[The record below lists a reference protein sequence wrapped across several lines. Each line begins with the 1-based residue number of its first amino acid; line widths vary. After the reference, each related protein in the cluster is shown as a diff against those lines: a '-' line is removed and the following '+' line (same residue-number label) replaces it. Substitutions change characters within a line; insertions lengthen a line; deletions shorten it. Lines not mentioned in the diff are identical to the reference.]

1 MCVCVCVPFCVFE
14 SCELTL
20 VCELLSTAPWTWFC
34 GGDLAPSACFCIRD
48 WLIADVSL
56 KSTQIRPTTCL
67 RQAIVCFTQILL
79 IVAFYVFLVSFRS
92 TLPGALSGSELLQV
106 FEIGSILFNVTAVL
120 SGLIGVSFLS
130 CGVWVILV
138 TGDTQSPHTWVSLLV
153 QGVAW
158 ITIAFS
164 LRIRLQNPT
173 KQVAYIWWIL
183 TFLLVTLTT
192 FLAALDLLI
201 QAAPV
206 SVEVFLIIA
215 SWPVSWLLL
224 TCAIHGERWIM
235 IEVDEDLT
243 EAFSDGGEA

>member
-1 MCVCVCVPFCVFE
+1 M
-14 SCELTL
+14 TL
-20 VCELLSTAPWTWFC
+20 N
-34 GGDLAPSACFCIRD
+34 
-48 WLIADVSL
+48 
-56 KSTQIRPTTCL
+56 STQIRPTTCL

-79 IVAFYVFLVSFRS
+79 ILAFYVFLASFRS

-130 CGVWVILV
+130 SGLWVIL
-138 TGDTQSPHTWVSLLV
+138 TGNVQSPHTWISLLV

-158 ITIAFS
+158 ITIAIS

-183 TFLLVTLTT
+183 TFLLATLTT
-192 FLAALDLLI
+192 FLAALDLLT

-243 EAFSDGGEA
+243 EAFSDGAEP